1 MNVPLTADTALS
13 AKDRPELAR
22 HVWDDPFLLESQLSD
37 DERMI
42 RDSAA
47 AYAAEISAF
56 VQSVS
61 EETQTPT
68 TGYDGL
74 MALALA
80 EAALISVNERRVVD
94 MKEVLESGS

>member
-1 MNVPLTADTALS
+1 MDNHHLSRVTVATDQGFTRPALQDFFMS
-13 AKDRPELAR
+13 RY
-22 HVWDDPFLLESQLSD
+22 
-37 DERMI
+37 
-42 RDSAA
+42 AA

-68 TGYDGL
+68 TGYDGF

-94 MKEVLESGS
+94 MTEVLETGS